1 MVAEV
6 EELHRRIAQ
15 LEDWRR
21 ELDISRARED
31 ENRKHMDAR
40 FDALEKRLTDMTEWI
55 LWVIKIGAGAVIVAA
70 VTFVIKGGLVG

>member
-1 MVAEV
+1 MGDT

-21 ELDISRARED
+21 EIEISRARED

-40 FDALEKRLTDMTEWI
+40 FDRLEGRINSAIWWFLTTVGGTV
-55 LWVIKIGAGAVIVAA
+55 LAA
-70 VTFVIKGGLVG
+70 VVAFVVNGGLAT

>member
-31 ENRKHMDAR
+31 ENRKHMDNR
-40 FDALEKRLTDMTEWI
+40 FDTLEKRLTEMTQWFS
-55 LWVIKIGAGAVIVAA
+55 WVVKIGAGAVIVAA
-70 VTFVIKGGLVG
+70 VGFVLKGGLVG